1 MDDFNI
7 ASLFIDAAKFVNK
20 QEIHLER
27 RFKDLFIKEYEA
39 MKKNLVLTAGAAF
52 LLLSALVSVP
62 IRQAQAQDDTSAVP
76 VTTIT
81 DSVPHRFSFT
91 TGSPDGKLGAVSRP
105 DGSQGPET
113 ETADDFVLTQPT
125 VISGATIHGLLNA
138 TGSSIPSVA
147 GVEVEIYHVFKLDS
161 DVSRTSGDPT
171 FSTDKV
177 PTRVN
182 SPADVE
188 IDVATRD
195 SSDGNLSFVANQIS
209 DFQVQNTVIDKIN
222 LKPQQLT
229 HGEGPATGEQVA
241 IDITFETPLFLL
253 PGHYFFR
260 PEVEVI
266 GGNFLFLSSP
276 RSGAPFPDGTNDLQ
290 AWIRNT
296 NLKPDWLRIGTDIVG
311 AGTFNMTFSLSGNEI
326 PEAGTPGQANC
337 HGQTVSAMAGEFG
350 GIDVSALTL
359 GYSSVDALQVG
370 LKVFCG
376 E

>member
-1 MDDFNI
+1 
-7 ASLFIDAAKFVNK
+7 
-20 QEIHLER
+20 
-27 RFKDLFIKEYEA
+27 
-39 MKKNLVLTAGAAF
+39 MKKNLLLTAGVF
-52 LLLSALVSVP
+52 LLLLSVMVSVP
-62 IRQAQAQDDTSAVP
+62 VRQVRAQDDTSGVSTTSDFVP
-76 VTTIT
+76 Q
-81 DSVPHRFSFT
+81 PFSFS

-105 DGSQGPET
+105 KGSEGSET

-125 VISGATIHGLLNA
+125 VISGATIHGLLNP
-138 TGSSIPSVA
+138 TGSSAPSVA

-161 DVSRTSGDPT
+161 DVNRTSGDPT

-182 SPADVE
+182 SPSDVE
-188 IDVATRD
+188 IGTATRD
-195 SSDGNLSFVANQIS
+195 SSNGTLSFVANQIS
-209 DFQVQNTVIDKIN
+209 DFQVQNTVINGIN

-229 HGEGPATGEQVA
+229 HGEGPASGKQVS
-241 IDITFETPLFLL
+241 IDITFDTPLFLL

-276 RSGAPFPDGTNDLQ
+276 RSGAPFPDGTNNLQ

-337 HGQTVSAMAGEFG
+337 HGQTVSAMAREFS
-350 GIDVSALTL
+350 GIDVSASTL
-359 GYSSVDALQVG
+359 GYSSVDALQNG
-370 LKVFCG
+370 IGVFCG

>member
-1 MDDFNI
+1 M
-7 ASLFIDAAKFVNK
+7 K
-20 QEIHLER
+20 
-27 RFKDLFIKEYEA
+27 
-39 MKKNLVLTAGAAF
+39 KKNLLLTAGVAF

-62 IRQAQAQDDTSAVP
+62 IRQAHAQDDTSAVP
-76 VTTIT
+76 VKPKA
-81 DSVPHRFSFT
+81 SVPQRFSFS

-105 DGSQGPET
+105 NGSQGPET
-113 ETADDFVLTQPT
+113 ETADDFVLTQST
-125 VISGATIHGLLNA
+125 VISGATIHGLLKA
-138 TGSSIPSVA
+138 TGASVPSVA

-161 DVSRTSGDPT
+161 DENRTTGAPT

-182 SPADVE
+182 SPSDVE
-188 IDVATRD
+188 IDPATRD
-195 SSDGNLSFVANQIS
+195 SGDGSLSFITNQIS
-209 DFQVQNTVIDKIN
+209 AFQVQNTVIDKIN

-229 HGEGPATGEQVA
+229 LGEGPATGEQVA
-241 IDITFETPLFLL
+241 IDITFDTPLFLQ

-276 RSGAPFPDGTNDLQ
+276 RSGTPFPDGTNDLQ

-326 PEAGTPGQANC
+326 PEAGTPGQVDC
-337 HGQTVSAMAGEFG
+337 HDQTASAIAREFR
-350 GIDVSALTL
+350 GIDASVSTL
-359 GYSSVDALQVG
+359 GYSSVPALQG
-370 LKVFCG
+370 GITVFCA